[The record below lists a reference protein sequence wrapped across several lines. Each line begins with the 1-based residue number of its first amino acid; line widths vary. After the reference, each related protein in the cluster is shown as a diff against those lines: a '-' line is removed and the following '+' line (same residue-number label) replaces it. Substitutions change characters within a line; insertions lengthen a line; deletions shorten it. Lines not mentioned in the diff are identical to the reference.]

1 MKATKVTKNGAALP
15 IEEAVNF
22 AVDAAQEAYDAV
34 KRQRDSTEYEANK
47 AAREAYRNCMPVLE
61 TAVSVKCFIA
71 SVAKGIALGFI
82 DNEEGRLMMYGAQVW
97 LQVEAGKPAAVL
109 Q

>member
-1 MKATKVTKNGAALP
+1 MRATKVTENRAVLT

-22 AVDAAQEAYDAV
+22 AIDAAQEAYDEA
-34 KRQRDSTEYEANK
+34 KKGQATEHGATM

-61 TAVSVKCFIA
+61 TAASVKCFIA
-71 SVAKGIALGFI
+71 ALAKGVSLGFV
-82 DNEEGRLMMYGAQVW
+82 DYDEARLMLYGAQVW

>member
-1 MKATKVTKNGAALP
+1 MRATKVIENRAVLT

-22 AVDAAQEAYDAV
+22 AIDAAQEAYDEARKSGV
-34 KRQRDSTEYEANK
+34 YEHGANA

-97 LQVEAGKPAAVL
+97 LQVEAGKPAAVI